1 MLLAALSLLA
11 TLSSADAVAV
21 VLNSRNAVGVRT
33 FSEAKE
39 IVELWFKTEYAGGR
53 HQRRLD
59 EIAAI
64 EDKNFK

>member
-1 MLLAALSLLA
+1 MILAALSLLA

-39 IVELWFKTEYAGGR
+39 IVERDARDGKPLQQYVVGVTS
-53 HQRRLD
+53 
-59 EIAAI
+59 
-64 EDKNFK
+64 EDKALAKK